1 MIPSNV
7 KGLLNS
13 DSIIKINT
21 LINNFKND
29 DTNYE
34 EKYVLNL
41 EKIAHEIMLN
51 SIQYTILECFQVAE
65 FVLEYNG
72 L

>member
-51 SIQYTILECFQVAE
+51 DVQSTILECFQVAE
-65 FVLEYNG
+65 FILDSNG